1 MMRKVNPIVKLVLEL
16 GPVVAFF
23 IAFGRVKDQT
33 FTIAGTEYSG
43 FIAVTAG
50 FIGLII
56 LTSGILWA
64 LTGKLSKMQI
74 MTLVL
79 VVVMGGLSVWLNDPQ
94 FIKMKPTLLY
104 LFFGGVLAVGLLQG
118 KSYLKAVME
127 EAMPL
132 EHEGWMILTQR
143 LAIFFFALAVANE
156 LVWRMMS
163 TEAWV
168 NFKTFGLTFA
178 VFGFFMAQGK
188 ILEKYA
194 INDGPKS

>member
-1 MMRKVNPIVKLVLEL
+1 MRKVNPIVKLVLEL

-33 FTIAGTEYSG
+33 FTVAGTEYSG

-50 FIGLII
+50 FIALIM

-64 LTGKLSKMQI
+64 LTGKLSKMQM

-94 FIKMKPTLLY
+94 FIKMKPSLLY
-104 LFFGGVLAVGLLQG
+104 VFFGGVLVVGLFQG
-118 KSYLKAVME
+118 KSYLKVVME

-132 EHEGWMILTQR
+132 EHEGWMILTRR
-143 LAIFFFALAVANE
+143 LAAFFIALAVANE
-156 LVWRMMS
+156 LVWRLMS
-163 TEAWV
+163 TEVWV

-178 VFGFFMAQGK
+178 IFGFFMAQSK
-188 ILEKYA
+188 VFEKYGVEDA
-194 INDGPKS
+194 PKS

>member
-1 MMRKVNPIVKLVLEL
+1 MRKVNPIVKLVLEL